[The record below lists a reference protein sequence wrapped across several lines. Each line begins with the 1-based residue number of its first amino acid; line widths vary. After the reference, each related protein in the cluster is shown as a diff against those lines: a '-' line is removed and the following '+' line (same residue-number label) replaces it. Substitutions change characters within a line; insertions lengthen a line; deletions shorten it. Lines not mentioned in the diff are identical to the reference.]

1 MPTLGLNDYSPIAS
15 AIRGRGAAGQANF
28 SEDFAKLQKKEQ
40 QRQNVVGAIGGAI
53 EVAGNVYGLL
63 EQSKMEIGK
72 KKILEANAKTQ
83 ERIAE
88 ARLNGEIGIEEAA
101 DGTYSLRVD
110 DSLKQD
116 LEAQMAGLDED
127 PSFKGF
133 GRVRQQLTTS
143 MTQMQQTAL
152 TQAKDEITRQGLA
165 DGEAAYQQ
173 NLKTAFDLSVNAEDI
188 TGLRDTIFNNGMLSP
203 QGKEADWAEIQRP
216 YGLALAEKHALSA
229 ASEGGLS
236 AGIAS
241 IEGTEF
247 TPDEKVALRASVS
260 QSITAATVAAQD
272 ESSQA
277 YEEASK
283 SDAFVADSSIKKIS
297 GQYPEWLRPKVEE
310 QLRQKQSEGN
320 WTREIQRYDTVGR
333 WNAKD
338 IESQIADVRR
348 KDNQHFLGDE
358 ETRKK
363 VLDLLQTRLA
373 QAEEGGSG
381 ASDKFGENY
390 VSATLAKF
398 YKKEINH
405 SEAVKLLSGVM
416 DIAPSKAGPAIEE
429 VIKFESP
436 EYASAFGDVTTY
448 IKGLKMKPEEQ
459 AMLMSVVRDSLYQ
472 TMIDNPNLK
481 NTDFVQAGK
490 QLVSVVT
497 GKSMD
502 LLRKNLITPGWI
514 ASTDDQLGQLQQT
527 LDSSPDLSAAL
538 VYTDQQGQI
547 GMNTYARAS
556 IAQLHDRQRALVAE
570 TLGVPVESVVQTYAQ
585 EGAWDVTAQAQ
596 FSVKGSEKPFYFKA
610 PNGKLEL
617 WQGNVK
623 LSMKSEAK
631 RPKGETAPVSD
642 DFWSAGPQ
650 EGF

>member
-1 MPTLGLNDYSPIAS
+1 MPTLGTVDYSPIAN
-15 AIRGRGAAGQANF
+15 AIRGKGAAGQANF
-28 SEDFAKLQKKEQ
+28 SEDFANLQKKEQ
-40 QRQNVVGAIGGAI
+40 QRQNVVGAIQGVI
-53 EVAGNVYGLL
+53 EVAGSVYGLL

-72 KKILEANAKTQ
+72 QKLLQKNADTQ
-83 ERIAE
+83 QLIQE
-88 ARLNGEIGIEEAA
+88 ARLNGQIGIEQGA

-110 DSLKQD
+110 DEVKQAF
-116 LEAQMAGLDED
+116 EAQQSSIDD
-127 PSFKGF
+127 DKTFNGF
-133 GRVRQQLTTS
+133 GRVKQQLTTS
-143 MTQMQQTAL
+143 LTQMQQTAL

-173 NLKTAFDLSVNAEDI
+173 NLKTAFDLSVNSEDI
-188 TGLRDTIFNNGMLSP
+188 TGLYDTIHSNGMLSP
-203 QGKEADWAEIQRP
+203 QGKAADWTKAQKA
-216 YGLALAEKHALSA
+216 YGLAVAEKHAIGA

-241 IEGTEF
+241 VEGTEF
-247 TPDEKVALRASVS
+247 TPDEKNSLRASVS
-260 QSITAATVAAQD
+260 QSVTAQTVAAQD
-272 ESSQA
+272 ESSQL

-283 SDAFVADSSIKKIS
+283 GDAFIADSAIKTITS
-297 GQYPEWLRPKVEE
+297 QYPEWMRPKVEA
-310 QLRQKQSEGN
+310 QLRQKQSDSN

-333 WNAKD
+333 WNTND
-338 IESQIADVRR
+338 IEAQIADVRR
-348 KDNQHFLGDE
+348 QDNQHFLGDE

-363 VLDLLQTRLA
+363 VLDLLQMRLA

-390 VSATLAKF
+390 VSGVLAKF

-405 SEAVKLLSGVM
+405 TEAVKLLSGVM
-416 DIAPSKAGPAIEE
+416 DIAPSKAQPAIEE
-429 VIKFESP
+429 VIKYESP

-448 IKGLKMKPEEQ
+448 IKGLKLKPDEQ
-459 AMLMSVVRDSLYQ
+459 ALLMSVVRDSLYQ
-472 TMIDNPNLK
+472 TMIDNPNMK

-490 QLVSVVT
+490 RLVSVVQ

-502 LLRKNLITPGWI
+502 LLRKNLITPGWF
-514 ASTDDQLGQLQQT
+514 ASTDDQLGQLQKT
-527 LDSSPDLSAAL
+527 LDGSPELSAAL
-538 VYTDQQGQI
+538 VYTDQQGNV

-556 IAQLHDRQRALVAE
+556 LAQLHDRQRALVAE

-623 LSMKSEAK
+623 LTMKSEAK
-631 RPKGETAPVSD
+631 RPKVETAPVSD
-642 DFWSAGPQ
+642 EFWSAGPQ